1 MEYELRLGNSGGEV
15 LERIPCSSLAALG
28 KEIWR
33 MGDRFRRKQFDPAL
47 DVYGGGG
54 SIDLWWIRGSK
65 ESRLNEGQR
74 ARAFEA
80 AQAAGVVLIKPPRLA
95 AAA

>member
-1 MEYELRLGNSGGEV
+1 MDGPA
-15 LERIPCSSLAALG
+15 RIAQSVEHFHG
-28 KEIWR
+28 KEGVVGSSPTEGFPRICR
-33 MGDRFRRKQFDPAL
+33 GN
-47 DVYGGGG
+47 GGGG
-54 SIDLWWIRGSK
+54 GGVSIDLWWIRGSK